1 MKAFHADLHIHTAL
15 SPCADDAMRPPEI
28 AVAAIEAGLDLIA
41 ICDHN
46 SAGNTAAVQEVAL
59 GPGQGLVRVIA
70 GIEITTAEEVHLL
83 GIFPDAAAAGRVAD
97 VIRATLPDRTKRAL
111 RMGRQCLFDYR
122 GTELGEEPKMLS
134 MASRLN
140 LREAVA
146 LVRESGGLAIA
157 AHVDRPSFSV
167 TSQLGMLPADIV
179 FDALEIS
186 AAGRAAGRDGDF
198 AQAGLPLVTFSDA
211 HCVENIGQV
220 RTLFYMAAPT
230 FDEIALCLRGE
241 QGRSCRVA

>member
-1 MKAFHADLHIHTAL
+1 
-15 SPCADDAMRPPEI
+15 MRPPEI

-46 SAGNTAAVQEVAL
+46 SAGNAAAVQEVAL
-59 GPGQGLVRVIA
+59 GPGQGLVRVLA

-83 GIFPDAAAAGRVAD
+83 GIFPDARAAGRVAD
-97 VIRATLPDRTKRAL
+97 AVRATLPQRTERA
-111 RMGRQCLFDYR
+111 RGMGRQCLLDYR
-122 GTELGEEPKMLS
+122 GEELGEEPGMLS
-134 MASRLN
+134 MASRFTLAD
-140 LREAVA
+140 AVD
-146 LVRESGGLAIA
+146 LVRGAGGLVIA

-186 AAGRAAGRDGDF
+186 AAGRAAGRAEDF
-198 AQAGLPLVTFSDA
+198 VQAGPPLVTFSDA
-211 HCVENIGQV
+211 HFVEAIGSV

-230 FDEIALCLRGE
+230 FDEIVLCLRGE
-241 QGRSCRVA
+241 EGRFCRVA